1 MLLFSLI
8 DRKSFLP
15 PEEGPSIYVD
25 ADLLNILMRIQR
37 TRDHNNLSLLTARSE
52 NNRSAPSLINIEGET
67 KSQRNDKHKHRLD
80 QEISSC
86 TSKFIRIGK
95 NKKLYNP

>member
-52 NNRSAPSLINIEGET
+52 NNRSAPSLINIDDGT
-67 KSQRNDKHKHRLD
+67 TD
-80 QEISSC
+80 
-86 TSKFIRIGK
+86 SK
-95 NKKLYNP
+95 NAKKQDAAIMDNQ